1 MKIALRVNP
10 LIYKGFKVVVIY
22 NFEINL
28 SSVAVIN
35 KGLETPCEKNCPFPQ
50 RTPTREQ
57 KEAVGLLSIGT
68 FLEYFDRA
76 T

>member
-50 RTPTREQ
+50 RTPTMKTA
-57 KEAVGLLSIGT
+57 KEGLILN
-68 FLEYFDRA
+68 
-76 T
+76 

>member
-10 LIYKGFKVVVIY
+10 LIYKDFKVLVFY

-50 RTPTREQ
+50 KTPIRSHNFYPTKIHR
-57 KEAVGLLSIGT
+57 K
-68 FLEYFDRA
+68 
-76 T
+76 